1 MVNITLPSQ
10 RFKIFLEGRI
20 VRDHHLVIH
29 HVTVLYF
36 LRSVNRKSVNTSENV
51 KAEGEERGSEEGTK
65 RQRGGKEN
73 W

>member
-1 MVNITLPSQ
+1 M
-10 RFKIFLEGRI
+10 

-36 LRSVNRKSVNTSENV
+36 LRSVNRKSVSTSENA
-51 KAEGEERGSEEGTK
+51 KAEGEERGSEEGMK